1 MTDFAHVEPHQA
13 EIHDT
18 LINWSLWVKPGHPSY
33 MHPMWAK
40 SRSNAWQWH
49 VPEHRPTCDILKAQ
63 RTEKAVSKLP
73 EKHRYA
79 VRWCYVHRGHPAK
92 AAKKAGVTIDGLYKL
107 VRDGRQ
113 MLIDRVNTYAN
124 SD

>member
-1 MTDFAHVEPHQA
+1 
-13 EIHDT
+13 
-18 LINWSLWVKPGHPSY
+18 

-113 MLIDRVNTYAN
+113 MLINRVNTYAN